1 MGFPHG
7 RENNDFTKQQPFD
20 FLAKPTKWKKKTQQ
34 DRREKNTKEWR
45 GIEDSEEWR
54 GMEKNENG
62 KRRVEK
68 QWEIERVRSKIQN
81 ETYVGKC
88 KSLRE
93 HN

>member
-45 GIEDSEEWR
+45 AIEDSEEWR

-68 QWEIERVRSKIQN
+68 QWETDRGQKQNSK
-81 ETYVGKC
+81 
-88 KSLRE
+88 
-93 HN
+93 